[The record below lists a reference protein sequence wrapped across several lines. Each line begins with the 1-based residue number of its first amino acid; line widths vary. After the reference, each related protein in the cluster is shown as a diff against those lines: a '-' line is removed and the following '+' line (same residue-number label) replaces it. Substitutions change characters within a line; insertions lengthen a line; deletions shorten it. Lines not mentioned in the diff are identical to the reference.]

1 MNLKIV
7 QIWGTCK
14 APNFGQLLCMYGD
27 STDSA
32 EYIQTSM
39 PINAY
44 QCLSMPQIHQLILG
58 DVHMLE
64 HVQVEFPARKKSI
77 QIFVQ

>member
-44 QCLSMPQIHQLILG
+44 QCL
-58 DVHMLE
+58 
-64 HVQVEFPARKKSI
+64 KSTN
-77 QIFVQ
+77 